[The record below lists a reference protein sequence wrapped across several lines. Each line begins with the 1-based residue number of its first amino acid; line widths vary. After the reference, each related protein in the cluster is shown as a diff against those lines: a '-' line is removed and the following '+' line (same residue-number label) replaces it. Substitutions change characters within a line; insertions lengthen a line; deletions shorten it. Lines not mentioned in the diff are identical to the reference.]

1 MLRFLPDPSIAP
13 LRDPLLLRFL
23 PDASLASIYLSIM
36 FFILQI
42 ITTLKMFTEDNLKTP
57 TSLLWLLSIKHTQC
71 RHTSKCTWYN
81 LPIARYSGNKCFGS
95 LLLFWT
101 RVTIA
106 LTRDIIVTFLDVN
119 INKKYGYSYCSLI
132 HRFLPDTSLVTS
144 IAPLLLPDPLLFS
157 IPPWSIPY
165 SPIHRLLPDLSLAP
179 DQLLLWLLCGPSLET
194 SITLFI
200 APWSIAP
207 AISPWSVPYSCSL
220 INCFLPDRSLFPL
233 LMIHRLFP
241 IHNYIGRLFLVHPSF
256 HIKTINPK
264 KVLFVSYHVYHN
276 LINTLI
282 LVRLLLLLGPIYLSH
297 VSSIAPSL
305 ILR

>member
-1 MLRFLPDPSIAP
+1 M
-13 LRDPLLLRFL
+13 
-23 PDASLASIYLSIM
+23 
-36 FFILQI
+36 
-42 ITTLKMFTEDNLKTP
+42 
-57 TSLLWLLSIKHTQC
+57 
-71 RHTSKCTWYN
+71 
-81 LPIARYSGNKCFGS
+81 CFGS
-95 LLLFWT
+95 LLLLWT
-101 RVTIA
+101 RVTIT
-106 LTRDIIVTFLDVN
+106 LTRVIIVTFLDIN

-132 HRFLPDTSLVTS
+132 HHFLPDTSLVTS
-144 IAPLLLPDPLLFS
+144 IDPLLLPDPLLFS
-157 IPPWSIPY
+157 ITPWSVPF
-165 SPIHRLLPDLSLAP
+165 SPIHRLLPDRSLASWSIASDLSLAP
-179 DQLLLWLLCGPSLET
+179 DQLLLWLLCGPSLVT
-194 SITLFI
+194 FITLF
-200 APWSIAP
+200 IAP
-207 AISPWSVPYSCSL
+207 AISPWSVSYSCSL

-241 IHNYIGRLFLVHPSF
+241 IHNYIGRLFLVHPSL

>member
-1 MLRFLPDPSIAP
+1 M
-13 LRDPLLLRFL
+13 
-23 PDASLASIYLSIM
+23 
-36 FFILQI
+36 
-42 ITTLKMFTEDNLKTP
+42 
-57 TSLLWLLSIKHTQC
+57 
-71 RHTSKCTWYN
+71 
-81 LPIARYSGNKCFGS
+81 CFGS

-106 LTRDIIVTFLDVN
+106 LTRDIIVTFLDIN
-119 INKKYGYSYCSLI
+119 IKKEYGYSYCSLI

-157 IPPWSIPY
+157 IPPWSVPF
-165 SPIHRLLPDLSLAP
+165 SPIHRLHPDRSLASWSIASDLSLAP
-179 DQLLLWLLCGPSLET
+179 DQLLLWLLCGPTLVT
-194 SITLFI
+194 FITLFI

-297 VSSIAPSL
+297 VSSIALSL